1 MNINNWKEF
10 TIQELFE
17 TEKGKVSTGANIPV
31 QDLVENGS
39 VPRVTVTNS
48 NNGICGYYD
57 YCGNKPQ
64 NYRVYDNFI
73 SVSFLGTVFYHKGQA
88 SLDMKVH
95 CLKPVDVELNK
106 YTGSFLVS
114 VVEKS
119 IMNIDY
125 SDQISSS
132 VLYNMSL
139 LLPATPSGDPDWD
152 YMESYMKEMEEKA
165 KERLDRLEEM
175 RKQKK
180 KKIDVSGWGEFQVG
194 ELFDI
199 KPTKAYK
206 LNNAFLLDDG
216 NTPVLANSSYN
227 NGIGGYSTLE
237 ATEKGNIITFSDT
250 VDANTIFYQE
260 YEFIGYAH
268 VQGMYP
274 KGNYKQQWNSYC
286 LKFFASVFRE
296 TALLKGYNYGNKF
309 RRDNAMK
316 MSILLPVTSAGDPDW
331 AYMEQYMRE
340 MEEKAKSRIEKL
352 SILRK

>member
-1 MNINNWKEF
+1 MKMNINNWKEF

-139 LLPATPSGDPDWD
+139 LLPATPSGSPDWA
-152 YMESYMKEMEEKA
+152 YMENYMKEMEKKA

-175 RKQKK
+175 RKQEK
-180 KKIDVSGWGEFQVG
+180 KKIDVSGWGEFKVG
-194 ELFDI
+194 DLFDVSI
-199 KPTKAYK
+199 SKSIDKTY
-206 LNNAFLLDDG
+206 LNFIDDG
-216 NTPVLANSSYN
+216 EIEYIGRTAVN
-227 NGIGGYSTLE
+227 NGIQGKMNVLD
-237 ATEKGNIITFSDT
+237 NIIPNQHNVFSL
-250 VDANTIFYQE
+250 AQ
-260 YEFIGYAH
+260 IGDN
-268 VQGMYP
+268 V
-274 KGNYKQQWNSYC
+274 C
-286 LKFFASVFRE
+286 LFRE
-296 TALLKGYNYGNKF
+296 TPWYSSQNIFILHPKYKKIIAVEKFVSTVITKTMLSVYGCDAYASYPTLKTLK
-309 RRDNAMK
+309 DVTL
-316 MSILLPVTSAGDPDW
+316 LLPVTSAGDPDW
-331 AYMEQYMRE
+331 AYMKQYMRE
-340 MEEKAKSRIEKL
+340 MEEKVRERLEKL
-352 SILRK
+352 GK